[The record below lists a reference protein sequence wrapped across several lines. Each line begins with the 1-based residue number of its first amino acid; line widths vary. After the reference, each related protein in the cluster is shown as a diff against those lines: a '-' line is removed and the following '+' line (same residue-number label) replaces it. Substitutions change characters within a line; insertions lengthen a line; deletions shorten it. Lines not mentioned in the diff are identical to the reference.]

1 MTRSME
7 ENLEQIE
14 TGSST
19 STTVV
24 NDAKE
29 ELIKA
34 ITFFEQNEKEI
45 GIQLGKALVTG
56 DREKNPY
63 SKITILGRCPVCRKG
78 KLGNKKSNQDQKK
91 VCRLFS
97 FFNHQMQCNRTTA
110 AKWNNKKYKQVM

>member
-29 ELIKA
+29 ELKKA

-45 GIQLGKALVTG
+45 GIQLGKVLVAG
-56 DREKNPY
+56 DGEKNPY
-63 SKITILGRCPVCRKG
+63 SKITILGAVLSVG
-78 KLGNKKSNQDQKK
+78 KE
-91 VCRLFS
+91 
-97 FFNHQMQCNRTTA
+97 A
-110 AKWNNKKYKQVM
+110 

>member
-1 MTRSME
+1 ME

-29 ELIKA
+29 ELNKA

-45 GIQLGKALVTG
+45 GIQLGKVLVAG
-56 DREKNPY
+56 DVEKNPY
-63 SKITILGRCPVCRKG
+63 SKITILGSCPICRKG
-78 KLGNKKSNQDQKK
+78 SLIIKKAIKTKKRFAGCSLLFNQ
-91 VCRLFS
+91 
-97 FFNHQMQCNRTTA
+97 QMQCNRTTA
-110 AKWNNKKYKQVM
+110 AKWYIKKYKQVM